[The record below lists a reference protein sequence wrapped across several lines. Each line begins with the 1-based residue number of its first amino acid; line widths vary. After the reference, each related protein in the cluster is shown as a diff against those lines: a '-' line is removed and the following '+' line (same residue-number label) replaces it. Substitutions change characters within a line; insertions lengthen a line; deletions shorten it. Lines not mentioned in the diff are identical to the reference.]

1 MMKVVI
7 VGFVLLP
14 LLDVYDHLSTSSYR
28 VERVNT
34 PKTSSGTSCIRKMMS
49 VLSCLIAIISLVFGI
64 KTRLFP
70 VYSLAS
76 HHA

>member
-14 LLDVYDHLSTSSYR
+14 LLDVYDHLSTSSYG

-34 PKTSSGTSCIRKMMS
+34 PKTSSGTSCIRKMIS
-49 VLSCLIAIISLVFGI
+49 VLSCLIAVISLVFGI
-64 KTRLFP
+64 QTRLFP